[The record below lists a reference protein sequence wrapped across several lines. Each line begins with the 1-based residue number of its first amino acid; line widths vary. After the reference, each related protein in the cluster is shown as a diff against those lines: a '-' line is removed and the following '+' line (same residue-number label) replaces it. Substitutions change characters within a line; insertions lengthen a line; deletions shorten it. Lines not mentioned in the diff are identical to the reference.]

1 MNSKLPPKYTI
12 LFLLLFI
19 LNTNKGECALLSA
32 ELCPAISATTGEALF
47 ISTPTSIVSDL
58 SFAACGNSSIG
69 FRVLSIASDIVRY
82 IRY

>member
-32 ELCPAISATTGEALF
+32 ELYPAISATTGEALF
-47 ISTPTSIVSDL
+47 ISTPTSIVSD
-58 SFAACGNSSIG
+58 SSVIISYNGSIG

>member
-19 LNTNKGECALLSA
+19 LNTNKGECALYSA
-32 ELCPAISATTGEALF
+32 ELYPAISAATGEALF
-47 ISTPTSIVSDL
+47 ISTPTSIVSDV
-58 SFAACGNSSIG
+58 SVIADNGSIG
-69 FRVLSIASDIVRY
+69 FRVLSIVSDIVRY